1 MDVRTAGPVVYS
13 LQVQLIFTLKHRRG
27 VFTQEL
33 LDRCEQVIGAICRIY
48 GSELREFHGS
58 ADHVRL
64 VVHHPP
70 TVAISRLANNIQVIS
85 ARRLRQEFPEHN
97 LWSPSYFAA
106 TCGEPLATMAEYVE
120 QHRRQRPP

>member
-33 LDRCEQVIGAICRIY
+33 LARCEQVMGSTCTEYGA
-48 GSELREFHGS
+48 ELREFHGA

-64 VVHHPP
+64 VVDYPP
-70 TVAISRLANNIQVIS
+70 RVAISRLVDNLKAAS
-85 ARRLRQEFPEHN
+85 ARQLRQEFPDHN

-106 TCGEPLATMAEYVE
+106 TCGAPQGITMDYIE
-120 QHRRQRPP
+120 HLRR